1 MRAAYLTAPP
11 PCCNCCTSLG
21 SLEPNCY
28 HTATAHNGLTP
39 GNLAG
44 GGGGGGDSVAAVADA
59 WASVLEGRM
68 LVAVATSAEGEA
80 FRLRR
85 LDMAKML
92 AGLGIS
98 AVYVQARAA

>member
-1 MRAAYLTAPP
+1 
-11 PCCNCCTSLG
+11 
-21 SLEPNCY
+21 
-28 HTATAHNGLTP
+28 
-39 GNLAG
+39 
-44 GGGGGGDSVAAVADA
+44 
-59 WASVLEGRM
+59 M

-98 AVYVQARAA
+98 AVYVQAREA

>member
-1 MRAAYLTAPP
+1 LAGGGRGGWGNTER
-11 PCCNCCTSLG
+11 G
-21 SLEPNCY
+21 SSASAGGGDGGGDVDVGGRDE
-28 HTATAHNGLTP
+28 GSS
-39 GNLAG
+39 GG
-44 GGGGGGDSVAAVADA
+44 GGGGGGDSVAVVADA
-59 WASVLEGRM
+59 WAGVLEGRM
-68 LVAVATSAEGEA
+68 LVGVATSAEGEA

>member
-1 MRAAYLTAPP
+1 
-11 PCCNCCTSLG
+11 
-21 SLEPNCY
+21 
-28 HTATAHNGLTP
+28 
-39 GNLAG
+39 
-44 GGGGGGDSVAAVADA
+44 
-59 WASVLEGRM
+59 M

-98 AVYVQARAA
+98 AVYVQARAAEGLRH